1 MFGLGMTEMIVIG
14 VIALLVVGPKDL
26 PRLFKGI
33 AGFMRQIR
41 KLTREFQGVVND
53 MIRESDLDDL
63 RKEAQN
69 LRSSIDPTQDLRD
82 AMRET
87 EDEINEASN
96 AVSNPFSQVTTS
108 SEAAGPADTPEP
120 APTSA
125 AAAIKTPAVK
135 KAVVVKKAAPA
146 KKTVPAKKAT
156 PAKKASS
163 AKKTTTAASRSKASD

>member
-63 RKEAQN
+63 RKEAQD

-96 AVSNPFSQVTTS
+96 AVSNPFAQVTTS
-108 SEAAGPADTPEP
+108 TEAVASADTPEP
-120 APTSA
+120 APSPAAGAKKTSA
-125 AAAIKTPAVK
+125 
-135 KAVVVKKAAPA
+135 VKKAAPA
-146 KKTVPAKKAT
+146 KKAPAKKAT
-156 PAKKASS
+156 PAKKAST
-163 AKKTTTAASRSKASD
+163 AKKTSTADSRSKASS

>member
-63 RKEAQN
+63 RKEAQD

-96 AVSNPFSQVTTS
+96 AVSNPFAQVTTS
-108 SEAAGPADTPEP
+108 TEAVASADTPEP
-120 APTSA
+120 APSPA
-125 AAAIKTPAVK
+125 AAAKKTPA
-135 KAVVVKKAAPA
+135 VKKAAPA
-146 KKTVPAKKAT
+146 KKAPAKKAT
-156 PAKKASS
+156 PAKKAST
-163 AKKTTTAASRSKASD
+163 AKKTSTADSRSKASS

>member
-63 RKEAQN
+63 RKEAQD

-96 AVSNPFSQVTTS
+96 AVSNPFAQVTTS
-108 SEAAGPADTPEP
+108 SEAVASADTPET
-120 APTSA
+120 APSPA
-125 AAAIKTPAVK
+125 AAAK
-135 KAVVVKKAAPA
+135 KAPA
-146 KKTVPAKKAT
+146 KKAPAKKAT
-156 PAKKASS
+156 PAKKAST
-163 AKKTTTAASRSKASD
+163 AKKTSTAASRSKASS

>member
-63 RKEAQN
+63 RKEAQD

-96 AVSNPFSQVTTS
+96 AVSKPFAQVTTS
-108 SEAAGPADTPEP
+108 SEAVASADTPEP
-120 APTSA
+120 APSPA
-125 AAAIKTPAVK
+125 AAAK
-135 KAVVVKKAAPA
+135 KAPA
-146 KKTVPAKKAT
+146 KKAPAKKAT
-156 PAKKASS
+156 PAKKAST
-163 AKKTTTAASRSKASD
+163 AKKTSTAASRSKASS

>member
-63 RKEAQN
+63 R
-69 LRSSIDPTQDLRD
+69 SSIDPTQDLRD

-96 AVSNPFSQVTTS
+96 AVSNPFAQVTTS
-108 SEAAGPADTPEP
+108 SEAVASADTPEP
-120 APTSA
+120 APSPA
-125 AAAIKTPAVK
+125 AAAKKTPAVK
-135 KAVVVKKAAPA
+135 KAVPA
-146 KKTVPAKKAT
+146 KKAPAKKAT
-156 PAKKASS
+156 SAKKAST
-163 AKKTTTAASRSKASD
+163 AKKTSTADSRSKASS

>member
-63 RKEAQN
+63 RKEAQD

-96 AVSNPFSQVTTS
+96 AVSKPFAQVTTS
-108 SEAAGPADTPEP
+108 SEAVASADTPEP
-120 APTSA
+120 APSPA
-125 AAAIKTPAVK
+125 AAAKKTPA
-135 KAVVVKKAAPA
+135 VKKAAPA
-146 KKTVPAKKAT
+146 KKAPAKKAT
-156 PAKKASS
+156 PAKKAST
-163 AKKTTTAASRSKASD
+163 AKKTSTAASRSKASS

>member
-33 AGFMRQIR
+33 AGFMRQLR

-63 RKEAQN
+63 RKEAQD
-69 LRSSIDPTQDLRD
+69 LRSNIDPTQDLRD

-87 EDEINEASN
+87 ENESRYCCSVLAAS
-96 AVSNPFSQVTTS
+96 S
-108 SEAAGPADTPEP
+108 
-120 APTSA
+120 
-125 AAAIKTPAVK
+125 
-135 KAVVVKKAAPA
+135 VVVERSRRRA
-146 KKTVPAKKAT
+146 KCL
-156 PAKKASS
+156 
-163 AKKTTTAASRSKASD
+163 

>member
-63 RKEAQN
+63 R
-69 LRSSIDPTQDLRD
+69 SSIDPTQDLRD

-96 AVSNPFSQVTTS
+96 AVSNPFAQVTTS
-108 SEAAGPADTPEP
+108 SEAVASADTPEP
-120 APTSA
+120 APSPA
-125 AAAIKTPAVK
+125 AAAKKTPAVK
-135 KAVVVKKAAPA
+135 KAVPA
-146 KKTVPAKKAT
+146 KKAPAKKAT
-156 PAKKASS
+156 SAKKAST
-163 AKKTTTAASRSKASD
+163 AKKTSTAASRSKASS

>member
-63 RKEAQN
+63 RKEAQD

-96 AVSNPFSQVTTS
+96 AVSNPFAQVTTS
-108 SEAAGPADTPEP
+108 TEAVASADTPEP
-120 APTSA
+120 APSPA
-125 AAAIKTPAVK
+125 AAAK
-135 KAVVVKKAAPA
+135 KAPA
-146 KKTVPAKKAT
+146 KKAPAKKAT
-156 PAKKASS
+156 PAKKAST
-163 AKKTTTAASRSKASD
+163 AKKTSTAASRSKASS

>member
-1 MFGLGMTEMIVIG
+1 VFGLGMTEMIVIG

-63 RKEAQN
+63 RKEAQD

-96 AVSNPFSQVTTS
+96 PFAQVTTS
-108 SEAAGPADTPEP
+108 TEAVASADTPEP
-120 APTSA
+120 APSPA
-125 AAAIKTPAVK
+125 AAAKKTPAVK
-135 KAVVVKKAAPA
+135 KAPPAKKAPA
-146 KKTVPAKKAT
+146 KKAPAKKAT
-156 PAKKASS
+156 PAKKAS
-163 AKKTTTAASRSKASD
+163 TAASRSKASS

>member
-63 RKEAQN
+63 R
-69 LRSSIDPTQDLRD
+69 SSIDPTQDLRD

-96 AVSNPFSQVTTS
+96 AVSNPFAQVTTS
-108 SEAAGPADTPEP
+108 TEAVASADTPEP
-120 APTSA
+120 APSPA
-125 AAAIKTPAVK
+125 AAAKKTPA
-135 KAVVVKKAAPA
+135 VKKAAPA
-146 KKTVPAKKAT
+146 KKAPAKKAT
-156 PAKKASS
+156 PAKKAST
-163 AKKTTTAASRSKASD
+163 AKKTSTAASRSKASS

>member
-1 MFGLGMTEMIVIG
+1 MTEMIVIG

-33 AGFMRQIR
+33 AGFMRQLR

-63 RKEAQN
+63 RKEAQD
-69 LRSSIDPTQDLRD
+69 LRSNINPTQDLRD

-87 EDEINEASN
+87 ENEINEASN

-108 SEAAGPADTPEP
+108 SEAAGPADTSEP
-120 APTSA
+120 APTA
-125 AAAIKTPAVK
+125 AAAAKTTPAVK
-135 KAVVVKKAAPA
+135 KAVVVRKAASAKKAS
-146 KKTVPAKKAT
+146 PAKKAAS
-156 PAKKASS
+156 AKKTTTT
-163 AKKTTTAASRSKASD
+163 KKTTTAASRSKASD